1 MPVQFDSYFDGEPAY
16 SVQQAAEFTGR
27 TVGTLNTYRNR
38 NTKPRF
44 EKRGARIIVYPE
56 ISLLEF
62 LAAVQDVE
70 KLVMRLHE
78 RIEDPDRPNSESDRK
93 WLARLC
99 RDYRLKHPGEK
110 DDG

>member
-38 NTKPRF
+38 NTKPKF
-44 EKRGARIIVYPE
+44 EKRSAKCVLYKE
-56 ISLLEF
+56 DALLDF

-78 RIEDPDRPNSESDRK
+78 RIEDPDRPDSEGDRK

-99 RDYRLKHPGEK
+99 QTYRLKHPGEMG
-110 DDG
+110 DG